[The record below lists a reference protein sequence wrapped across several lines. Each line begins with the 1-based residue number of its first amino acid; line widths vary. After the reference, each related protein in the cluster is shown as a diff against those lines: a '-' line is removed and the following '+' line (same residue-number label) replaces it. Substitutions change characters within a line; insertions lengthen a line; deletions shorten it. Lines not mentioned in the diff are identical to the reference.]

1 MQYSCILF
9 TYYEYYAALSY
20 ITPLNVSL
28 YEVIIASYSDAI
40 MRYTRYC
47 PKLFSALSIL
57 HKTRFWQ
64 NHESFAMFGS
74 APAYLIMTAE
84 YKTITGFIYTVKKE
98 RQAGVFKATV
108 EVS

>member
-1 MQYSCILF
+1 
-9 TYYEYYAALSY
+9 
-20 ITPLNVSL
+20 
-28 YEVIIASYSDAI
+28 
-40 MRYTRYC
+40 
-47 PKLFSALSIL
+47 
-57 HKTRFWQ
+57 
-64 NHESFAMFGS
+64 MFGS